1 MAEVSDFIDRSL
13 AQYEVQH
20 GGKKG
25 NVTLI
30 SFDGR
35 YKVVRQIQE
44 SLVFDERLMAAKAL
58 IDECIQV
65 WSKGSNAHIKLLVN
79 DAFQVDQA
87 GKINT
92 GRVLGLRRAK
102 IDDEKW
108 QRAMAAIGDIF
119 REVEAGSCDYG
130 VVPVENSTEG
140 VISHTLDLFMSYSL
154 MIAGEVSLRIHHHLM
169 SQGGSLGDIKVL
181 YSHQQSL
188 AQCRS
193 WLDRHLPHAERVAVG
208 SNAEAARLAASEVGT
223 AAVAGLPAAEIYG
236 LKVLA
241 ERIEDDPGNTTR
253 FLVIGAKDSPPSGQ
267 DKTSLLLSCRNESGG
282 LHGLLS
288 PLAEHGISMT
298 RIESRPSRR
307 GIWDYVFFIDILGHR
322 SDPKVAGALEHLKNA
337 SILFKVLG
345 SYPVAVL

>member
-1 MAEVSDFIDRSL
+1 M
-13 AQYEVQH
+13 QH

-108 QRAMAAIGDIF
+108 QRAMAAIGDSIQ
-119 REVEAGSCDYG
+119 VAGSKPYIRFYERDANG
-130 VVPVENSTEG
+130 VYQAINP
-140 VISHTLDLFMSYSL
+140 DM
-154 MIAGEVSLRIHHHLM
+154 
-169 SQGGSLGDIKVL
+169 
-181 YSHQQSL
+181 
-188 AQCRS
+188 
-193 WLDRHLPHAERVAVG
+193 
-208 SNAEAARLAASEVGT
+208 
-223 AAVAGLPAAEIYG
+223 AAV
-236 LKVLA
+236 
-241 ERIEDDPGNTTR
+241 
-253 FLVIGAKDSPPSGQ
+253 
-267 DKTSLLLSCRNESGG
+267 
-282 LHGLLS
+282 
-288 PLAEHGISMT
+288 
-298 RIESRPSRR
+298 
-307 GIWDYVFFIDILGHR
+307 
-322 SDPKVAGALEHLKNA
+322 
-337 SILFKVLG
+337 
-345 SYPVAVL
+345 